1 VKCRRRPLLGA
12 IVAVAGLSAC
22 AAPADDRITIR
33 FWGMGREGEVVA
45 QLVQGFERENPGIR
59 VRVQQ
64 IPWSA
69 AHEKLLTAY
78 VGEVTPDVAQ
88 LGNTWV
94 PEFAALSALAPL
106 DSFVAASPAIAAE
119 RYFEG
124 IWNTNLVG
132 DSLFGIPW
140 YVDTRLIFYR
150 TDILARA
157 GYDRMPSTWAEWR
170 TAMERIKARARP
182 GQYPLFLPTNEWPQP
197 VILALQAGSGLLDE
211 AGRHGAFAQPAFRR
225 AFDFY
230 TGLFDDSLAPRVSA
244 HQIANIFQEFAAGNF
259 AMIISGPWYIGEL
272 RRRLPAEL
280 QDQWATAPMPGPAG
294 PESGISMAGGSSLV
308 IFRTTEHPE
317 AAWRLVEYL
326 SRPEQQREFWRLT
339 GDLPA
344 RLEAWDDPALKRDP
358 ITSAFWD
365 QLQRVE
371 PLPAVPEI
379 ELIVTKVFEAGERV
393 VQGGVPTE
401 RALRDL
407 DATVDRILEKRRWL
421 LDRAALAARGG
432 N

>member
-1 VKCRRRPLLGA
+1 MKPTLPQSRLILLAPLLIACGA
-12 IVAVAGLSAC
+12 
-22 AAPADDRITIR
+22 ADDGRVTIR

-45 QLVQGFERENPGIR
+45 ELVKGFEQENPGIH

-94 PEFAALSALAPL
+94 PEFSALGALAPL
-106 DSFVAASPAIAAE
+106 DSLVALSPLDASQFFA
-119 RYFEG
+119 G
-124 IWNTNLVG
+124 IWKTNVVG
-132 DSLFGIPW
+132 DTLFGIPW

-157 GYDRMPSTWAEWR
+157 GYESPPSTWAEWR
-170 TAMERIKARARP
+170 TAMERIKATASP

-197 VILALQAGSGLLDE
+197 VILALQAGSKLLADD
-211 AGRHGAFAQPAFRR
+211 GRRGAFSELEFRR

-230 TGLFDDSLAPRVSA
+230 TGLFDDSLAPPISNN
-244 HQIANIFQEFAAGNF
+244 QISNIYHEFAAGNF
-259 AMIISGPWYIGEL
+259 AMIITGPWYIGEF
-272 RRRLPAEL
+272 RRRLPEEV
-280 QDQWATAPMPGPAG
+280 QDKWATAPMPGPAG
-294 PESGISMAGGSSLV
+294 PESGVSMAGGSSLV
-308 IFRTTEHPE
+308 VFRGTEHPD

-326 SRPEQQREFWRLT
+326 SRPAQQREFWRLT

-344 RLEAWDDPALKRDP
+344 RLESWDDPELKGDP
-358 ITSAFWD
+358 ITYAFWE

-379 ELIVTKVFEAGERV
+379 ELIVTKVFEAGERA
-393 VQGGVPTE
+393 VQGRIPVE
-401 RALRDL
+401 RVLADL
-407 DATVDRILEKRRWL
+407 DADVDRILEKRRWM
-421 LDRAALAARGG
+421 LDRAGMAAREAR
-432 N
+432 

>member
-1 VKCRRRPLLGA
+1 VRPGA
-12 IVAVAGLSAC
+12 RFAVPLIASLVAACTSAQ
-22 AAPADDRITIR
+22 DDRVTIR

-45 QLVQGFERENPGIR
+45 DLVKGFERENPGIR

-69 AHEKLLTAY
+69 AHEKLLTAH

-94 PEFAALSALAPL
+94 PEFSALGALAPL
-106 DSFVAASPAIAAE
+106 DSLVALSTIDSSQ
-119 RYFEG
+119 YFSG
-124 IWNTNLVG
+124 IWQTNIVG
-132 DSLFGIPW
+132 DTLFGIPW

-157 GYDRMPSTWAEWR
+157 GYESPPSSWAEWR
-170 TAMERIKARARP
+170 TAMEAIKAGAAP

-197 VILALQAGSGLLDE
+197 VILGLQAGSTLLADG
-211 AGRHGAFAQPAFRR
+211 GRRGAFSEPEFRR

-230 TGLFDDSLAPRVSA
+230 TGLFSDSLAPPITNN
-244 HQIANIFQEFAAGNF
+244 QISNIYQEFAAGNF
-259 AMIISGPWYIGEL
+259 AMIITGPWYIGEF
-272 RRRLPAEL
+272 RRRLPEAI
-280 QDQWATAPMPGPAG
+280 QDKWATAPIPGPDGA
-294 PESGISMAGGSSLV
+294 ESGVSMAGGSSLV
-308 IFRTTEHPE
+308 VFRGTRHPE

-344 RLEAWDDPALKRDP
+344 RLETWEDPALKGDP
-358 ITSAFWD
+358 ITYAFWE
-365 QLQRVE
+365 QLQRVA

-379 ELIVTKVFEAGERV
+379 ELIVTKVFEAGERA
-393 VQGGVPTE
+393 VQGGVPVE
-401 RALRDL
+401 RVLADL
-407 DATVDRILEKRRWL
+407 DANVDRILEKRRWM
-421 LDRAALAARGG
+421 LDRAAVAAREAD
-432 N
+432 